1 MNLLFLIKSEFISVF
16 IDRQNITT
24 RSIPLKSLKKPLVKP
39 VNLIEISF

>member
-16 IDRQNITT
+16 IDRQNIAT
-24 RSIPLKSLKKPLVKP
+24 RSIPLKGLRKLLVKP